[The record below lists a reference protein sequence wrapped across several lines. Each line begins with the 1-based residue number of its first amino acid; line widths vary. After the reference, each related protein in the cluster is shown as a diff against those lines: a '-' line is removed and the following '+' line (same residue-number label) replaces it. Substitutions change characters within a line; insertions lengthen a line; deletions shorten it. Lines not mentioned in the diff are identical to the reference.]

1 MSYLSKKAE
10 ENLLN
15 VLEWTKHTKVVND
28 LICEDEKV
36 LDMFVTME
44 VDLIRLKQARE
55 HDNARTWEFIKEH
68 RKTDKNYCRPHK

>member
-1 MSYLSKKAE
+1 MSYLSKKVE

-15 VLEWTKHTKVVND
+15 VLEWTKQTKAVND
-28 LICEDEKV
+28 LICEDEKA
-36 LDMFVTME
+36 LDMFATME

-55 HDNARTWEFIKEH
+55 RDNARTWALIKEH

>member
-15 VLEWTKHTKVVND
+15 VLEWTKQTKAVND
-28 LICEDEKV
+28 LICEDEKA
-36 LDMFVTME
+36 LDMFATME

-55 HDNARTWEFIKEH
+55 GA
-68 RKTDKNYCRPHK
+68 